1 MATITVRL
9 DDDLKSS
16 FARTCDEMGM
26 DMTTAITVFAKK
38 VSREKRIPF
47 EISADPFYSESNMNY
62 LRESMEQF
70 KNGHVITKTM
80 AELEAMENE

>member
-9 DDDLKSS
+9 DDELKNS

>member
-9 DDDLKSS
+9 DDDLKNS